1 MRTALLIIA
10 GAFMGIPFLWSA
22 LWPLSLLGAAL
33 TYYALARTTS
43 VRATLLGGTALGFI
57 VNGLAYYGIFWHTLP
72 LDWLEVFS
80 LPVQLAIVGVSWFF
94 TALGS
99 AIWIGAGLALAKSF
113 ATNTWRDIPLVAGA
127 WVFAEYAGAW
137 WFGIQN
143 AGPGS
148 IVGPHF
154 SLGYVGNLLAT
165 DAALLQLAPLGGVY
179 ILSASMFLLGGLV
192 YFTLRSSGG
201 ERRRFLVVLACVV
214 VLWGLTHVVL
224 SRAKTVGG
232 KQIRVAL
239 VTLQEAPV
247 LEPSDDVRRQ
257 HVSRILRQIASSK
270 ERADVIVLPEN
281 AELFSHIDVP
291 HVREFFAK
299 NHPVVIDSNTLHQ
312 DGRLVA
318 RLEFVDMESGESLSS
333 QKRFLLPDGEYVPY
347 VYEIAFSVLGFG
359 NELSRVAS
367 ARTYMPGVA
376 VGIHMQKHR
385 FGALFCNEALSPR
398 MYRDLAHDGAEVF
411 VNSASHSWFNGSRT
425 VFEQIQRA
433 AQIRAAESRR
443 WFVQASNM
451 APSYVLD
458 SYGRI
463 VAQSRA
469 GAEETLT
476 AEVYTRTT
484 RTLYVYLG
492 DWILLLAACGVW
504 IGMRRRK

>member
-281 AELFSHIDVP
+281 AELFSHI
-291 HVREFFAK
+291 
-299 NHPVVIDSNTLHQ
+299 Q
-312 DGRLVA
+312 
-318 RLEFVDMESGESLSS
+318 LSS
-333 QKRFLLPDGEYVPY
+333 IQILCIKMAD
-347 VYEIAFSVLGFG
+347 SWHVLSSSIW
-359 NELSRVAS
+359 NPANLSRAKSVFCCPTAS
-367 ARTYMPGVA
+367 TYRTSTKSRSQYSG
-376 VGIHMQKHR
+376 
-385 FGALFCNEALSPR
+385 
-398 MYRDLAHDGAEVF
+398 LAM
-411 VNSASHSWFNGSRT
+411 SCRASH
-425 VFEQIQRA
+425 
-433 AQIRAAESRR
+433 
-443 WFVQASNM
+443 
-451 APSYVLD
+451 LH
-458 SYGRI
+458 GRI
-463 VAQSRA
+463 CRVWQWGYTCKS
-469 GAEETLT
+469 T
-476 AEVYTRTT
+476 ASVHFSAT
-484 RTLYVYLG
+484 
-492 DWILLLAACGVW
+492 
-504 IGMRRRK
+504 KP